1 MKEINE
7 AYLKKLAR
15 DLMFELT
22 DQEATELKAEF
33 EGLLHQIQAFDEI
46 DTENVE
52 RMIYPFEDETTFL
65 REDVV
70 EHVLSQSD
78 ALANVKS
85 TKAGHVHVPKVVK

>member
-15 DLMFELT
+15 DLMFELS
-22 DQEATELKAEF
+22 DQEASELKEEF
-33 EGLLHQIQAFDEI
+33 EGLLHQIQAFEQI

-52 RMIYPFEDETTFL
+52 RMVYPFEDETTFL

>member
-15 DLMFELT
+15 DLMFELN
-22 DQEATELKAEF
+22 DQEVSELKEEF
-33 EGLLHQIQAFDEI
+33 EGLLHQIQAFDKI

-70 EHVLSQSD
+70 EHK
-78 ALANVKS
+78 VKL
-85 TKAGHVHVPKVVK
+85 

>member
-15 DLMFELT
+15 DLMFELS
-22 DQEATELKAEF
+22 DQEASELKEEF
-33 EGLLHQIQAFDEI
+33 EGLLHQIQAFEQI

-52 RMIYPFEDETTFL
+52 RMVYPFEDETTFL

-70 EHVLSQSD
+70 AHVLTQSE
-78 ALANVKS
+78 ALANTKS
-85 TKAGHVHVPKVVK
+85 AKAGHVHVPKVVK